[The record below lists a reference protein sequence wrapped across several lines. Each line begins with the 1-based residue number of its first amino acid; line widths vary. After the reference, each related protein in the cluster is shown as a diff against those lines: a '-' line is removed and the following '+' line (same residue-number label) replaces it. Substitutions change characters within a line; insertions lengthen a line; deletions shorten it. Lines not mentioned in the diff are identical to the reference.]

1 MRNPISFSLFATG
14 MLFCSVSFSQ
24 PNLVVNPGAETA
36 VVAPWIIDIGGNSC
50 SGGSNWRMPGP
61 QEDNYPAP
69 HNGDYFFNPGCKV
82 RNTPQYRLYQDV
94 DVSSYAAYI
103 DAGMQSFDF
112 TIWMSVWSQSPPD
125 ITRTV
130 VKYLSSSNATLST
143 YDTGEM
149 ADKDVWTKYQ
159 DTRVAPVGTRKIRIT
174 LLGSAKNG
182 TAVDAYF
189 DDISLRAI
197 SILPI
202 TLSSF
207 NVVINKDRILANWS
221 TASESNSARFIL
233 QRSPDAINWSKVASV
248 SGAGNSDVLRNYQ
261 AADNAPL
268 SGRSFYRL
276 VLIDKDGSYS
286 YSNVESVNNL
296 FAGSDLRLFPNPSSS
311 VIFIEGDNISSYK
324 LLIFNSLG
332 VNVTSLVRISN
343 EGQSKMR
350 VDISRLQAGTYFAK
364 EGEKRIAFSKQ

>member
-1 MRNPISFSLFATG
+1 MVI
-14 MLFCSVSFSQ
+14 
-24 PNLVVNPGAETA
+24 
-36 VVAPWIIDIGGNSC
+36 
-50 SGGSNWRMPGP
+50 
-61 QEDNYPAP
+61 
-69 HNGDYFFNPGCKV
+69 FFNPGCKV

-112 TIWMSVWSQSPPD
+112 TIWMSVWGQNPPD

-130 VKYLSSSNATLST
+130 VKYLSSSNTTLST
-143 YDTGEM
+143 YDTGEK

-182 TAVDAYF
+182 PAVDAYF

-197 SILPI
+197 SILPV

-248 SGAGNSDVLRNYQ
+248 SAAGNSDVLRNYQ

-311 VIFIEGDNISSYK
+311 VIFIESDNISSSK

-332 VNVTSLVRISN
+332 VNVTSLVSVSN
-343 EGQSKMR
+343 EGQSKTR
-350 VDISRLQAGTYFAK
+350 IDVSRLQAGTYFVK
-364 EGEKRIAFSKQ
+364 EGEKQIAFSKQ